1 MRKPY
6 ARQQR
11 FDGSPISEL
20 SLNFECR
27 DQIIPILAALQYVYL
42 DKQLRTKITK
52 LVAGDLNHETRRDVG
67 RNGLDDWQVI
77 VLAAVRLGCNLD
89 YDKLQDLAEN
99 HRAVRCVLGV
109 GDWDDSTSFSFRRI
123 HDTLCRLKP
132 ETLHR
137 INHTI
142 ASSGQDIDGQA
153 RQHVRADS
161 FVVETNIHHPS
172 ESTLI
177 FDGVRKIVPLCA
189 LLAEELDQPGWRQ
202 SKHLTRAIKKRVRVI
217 SQIVAS
223 KSPRTKAG
231 LPQAYANL
239 LDRVVLLIER
249 AKTLQSFAETAGD
262 PAGTGARAAALKHW
276 IELTLLVCDTAHRR
290 VLLKEK
296 VPSSE
301 KLFSLFEP
309 HTQLYRRG
317 KAMTPNQFGR
327 QLLVVE
333 DGAGFISH
341 YHFMDRDAQDP
352 DVIVEQMRQ
361 AQKLHCGEIESAS
374 LDRGFYT
381 PENEEQLSTIVEHPC
396 LPPRHR
402 NQYADRMANC
412 SIEFRRARMRHSGVE
427 SAIGA
432 LQRGTGLKR
441 CRDRSE
447 LGMERYIGLAI
458 LGRNLHVLGKLLIAR
473 CEGESAAGRSK
484 RLAA

>member
-6 ARQQR
+6 SRQRR
-11 FDGSPISEL
+11 FDCSPISEL

-27 DQIIPILAALQYVYL
+27 DEIIPILAALQYVYL
-42 DKQLRTKITK
+42 DQHLRTKITK
-52 LVAGDLNHETRRDVG
+52 LVAGDLNVKTRRDVG
-67 RNGLDDWQVI
+67 RSGLDDWQVV

-99 HRAVRCVLGV
+99 HRSLRCVLGV
-109 GDWDDSTSFSFRRI
+109 GNWDDSTSFSFRRI
-123 HDTLCRLKP
+123 HDTLCRLNP
-132 ETLHR
+132 QTLRNLNHLIVSRGQETEEL
-137 INHTI
+137 
-142 ASSGQDIDGQA
+142 ASK
-153 RQHVRADS
+153 HVRGDS

-177 FDGVRKIVPLCA
+177 FDGVGKIVPLCV
-189 LLAEELDQPGWRQ
+189 LLARQLGQPGWRQ

-217 SQIVAS
+217 SQIVSS
-223 KSPRTKAG
+223 KSPRAKAG

-239 LDRVVLLIER
+239 LDRVALLIER
-249 AKTLQSFAETAGD
+249 AKTLQIAAETNGD
-262 PAGTGARAAALKHW
+262 PTGTGAQAAALKHW
-276 IELTLLVCDTAHRR
+276 IELTELVCDTAHRR

-327 QLLVVE
+327 LLLVFE

-352 DVIVEQMRQ
+352 DVIIEQMHQVQR
-361 AQKLHCGEIESAS
+361 LHHGEIESAS

-396 LPPRHR
+396 LPPRHP
-402 NQYADRMANC
+402 NQYAERMANC
-412 SIEFRRARMRHSGVE
+412 SIEFRRSRMRHSGVE

-432 LQRGTGLKR
+432 IQRGNGLKR

-458 LGRNLHVLGKLLIAR
+458 LGRNLHVLGRLLIAR
-473 CEGESAAGRSK
+473 RNDEAAAGQSQ